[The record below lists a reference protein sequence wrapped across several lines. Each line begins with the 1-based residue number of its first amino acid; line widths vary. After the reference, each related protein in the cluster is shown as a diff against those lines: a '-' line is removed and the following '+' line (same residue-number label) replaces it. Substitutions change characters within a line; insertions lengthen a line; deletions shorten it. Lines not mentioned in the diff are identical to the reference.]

1 MNMKSKSGT
10 MFKIFVGTG
19 CSILLAVTIAQ
30 AQISVDQTSKYQTEQ
45 NQIIIQNQNQEMPD
59 TYRMRSATA
68 AASIDDESE
77 RPLLG
82 VYVDETDYETAYK
95 LHYENN
101 YGARVEE
108 VVVGGAAADAGLL
121 RNDII
126 MEIDDTRV
134 LYAEHLERLLQEK
147 DPGEEISI
155 KYFRDG
161 RELTTTV
168 TLQGQEQPERKTSRK
183 RFRVFSG
190 DVGEGGLSFSTGFYQ
205 PDHTELS
212 NLIESLGF
220 SDILSQP
227 PVGEFDE
234 NGIVTSGFQ
243 IRFEGDNNW
252 YWGFVTNSYNSKK
265 RISVPNLSGTGD
277 ALRQLN
283 YEFGHWGFSL
293 EKRIPFL
300 YRFIIAPGVN
310 FGLANFTMSIME
322 STENFVWTEMNEILQ
337 SDNNNYVEL
346 EKRYILAEPNI
357 GVVLKLND
365 WIGLEGRAGY
375 PLGYSYHSGWDA
387 NVVTDEYEVQNSPE
401 TSLDGMNYSVGLWL
415 DIF

>member
-1 MNMKSKSGT
+1 MKMKNKSDK
-10 MFKIFVGTG
+10 MLKIFVGIG
-19 CSILLAVTIAQ
+19 FSIV
-30 AQISVDQTSKYQTEQ
+30 
-45 NQIIIQNQNQEMPD
+45 M
-59 TYRMRSATA
+59 ATA
-68 AASIDDESE
+68 AVQAQMTDVHASKNPVEHSESFNHSPHREMSNAYRMTSAGVATQSDDHND

-108 VVVGGAAADAGLL
+108 VVPGGAADNAGLL

-134 LYAEHLERLLQEK
+134 LYAEHLERLLEEK
-147 DPGEEISI
+147 EPGEKISI

-161 RELTTTV
+161 RELITTL
-168 TLQGQEQPERKTSRK
+168 TLQGQKKPERKPKRK
-183 RFRVFSG
+183 RFRVFGG
-190 DVGEGGLSFSTGFYQ
+190 DVGDGGLSFYTGFYQ
-205 PDHTELS
+205 PDHTELTQ
-212 NLIESLGF
+212 LIESLGF

-227 PVGEFDE
+227 PIGQFDE
-234 NGIVTSGFQ
+234 EGIVTNGFQ

-252 YWGFVTNSYNSKK
+252 YWGFISNNYNSKK
-265 RISVPNLSGTGD
+265 RISVPNLTGTGD

-283 YEFGHWGFSL
+283 YKFGYWGFSL

-300 YRFIIAPGVN
+300 YRFIVAPGIN
-310 FGLANFTMSIME
+310 IGFANYNISIME
-322 STENFVWTEMNEILQ
+322 STENYVWSEMNEILQ
-337 SDNNNYVEL
+337 SDNNNFVEL

-365 WIGLEGRAGY
+365 WLGLEGRAGY
-375 PLGYSYHSGWDA
+375 PLGYSYQSGWEA

-401 TSLDGMNYSVGLWL
+401 TSLDGVNYSVGVWI